1 MTEITI
7 NTSNKISSV
16 SPMLYGIFFEDI
28 NYAGDGGLYAELI
41 ANRSFEY
48 YDRSRNNAKTDDCSR
63 REFHDIPAGSDSHA
77 DPDNTANHSSKASL
91 SNTSRSTAGDSN
103 DRETADPRRLCW
115 ETIGDCNF
123 SINTRF
129 PLSHAHGNYARLTG
143 GAYSGIRNLGYCQE
157 GLAVKNGMEFRFSC
171 YARNP
176 LPMSLLIRLADK
188 EGKIYCEKKLSLVR
202 VGRGWTRYT
211 MTLTACG
218 DCKYVYPEIL
228 LGREGSADL
237 DLISL
242 FPADT
247 FRRRKNGLRKDLAQ
261 MLQAL
266 SPKFMRF
273 PGGCI
278 VEGRSFDNMYNWK
291 DTIGDLTS
299 RRTNWNRWQME
310 EYQLNG
316 RSSEDYFQS
325 YGLGFYEYFQLC
337 EDIGAKPI
345 PVVNAGMTCQ
355 WHEGLLVDMEQL
367 DAWIQDAM
375 DLIEFANGSPDS
387 GWGQI
392 RAEMGHPAPFG
403 LEYIGIGN
411 EQWGEVYFQRYEA
424 FQKAISA
431 KYPQIKLITSAG
443 WTSEGEDFA
452 SAYAWLNANKD
463 KAYAVD
469 EHFYKSPEWFL
480 KNICRYDN
488 YDRSLPKVF
497 AGEYAA
503 HTCSQIEKR
512 ENNWYAALCEA
523 AFLTG
528 IEKNADHV
536 AMACYAP
543 LFGRS
548 GRQQWQPN
556 LIWFDNDSVYG
567 TPSYYVQQLFSCHV
581 GTSLADTK
589 LAGTFTGTYSS
600 TLSEDGMHLYVKL
613 INLAEQTANVSIHT
627 DKSVIECTLHEL
639 SAELNA
645 VNSHARPANVSPTVR
660 KLTLLPSGLPE
671 LTLPGYSVTVL
682 DLTLQSSSAL

>member
-228 LGREGSADL
+228 LGREGSADI

-273 PGGCI
+273 PG
-278 VEGRSFDNMYNWK
+278 
-291 DTIGDLTS
+291 
-299 RRTNWNRWQME
+299 
-310 EYQLNG
+310 
-316 RSSEDYFQS
+316 
-325 YGLGFYEYFQLC
+325 
-337 EDIGAKPI
+337 
-345 PVVNAGMTCQ
+345 
-355 WHEGLLVDMEQL
+355 
-367 DAWIQDAM
+367 
-375 DLIEFANGSPDS
+375 
-387 GWGQI
+387 
-392 RAEMGHPAPFG
+392 
-403 LEYIGIGN
+403 
-411 EQWGEVYFQRYEA
+411 
-424 FQKAISA
+424 
-431 KYPQIKLITSAG
+431 
-443 WTSEGEDFA
+443 
-452 SAYAWLNANKD
+452 
-463 KAYAVD
+463 
-469 EHFYKSPEWFL
+469 
-480 KNICRYDN
+480 
-488 YDRSLPKVF
+488 
-497 AGEYAA
+497 
-503 HTCSQIEKR
+503 
-512 ENNWYAALCEA
+512 
-523 AFLTG
+523 
-528 IEKNADHV
+528 
-536 AMACYAP
+536 
-543 LFGRS
+543 
-548 GRQQWQPN
+548 
-556 LIWFDNDSVYG
+556 
-567 TPSYYVQQLFSCHV
+567 
-581 GTSLADTK
+581 
-589 LAGTFTGTYSS
+589 TF
-600 TLSEDGMHLYVKL
+600 E
-613 INLAEQTANVSIHT
+613 
-627 DKSVIECTLHEL
+627 
-639 SAELNA
+639 
-645 VNSHARPANVSPTVR
+645 
-660 KLTLLPSGLPE
+660 
-671 LTLPGYSVTVL
+671 
-682 DLTLQSSSAL
+682 